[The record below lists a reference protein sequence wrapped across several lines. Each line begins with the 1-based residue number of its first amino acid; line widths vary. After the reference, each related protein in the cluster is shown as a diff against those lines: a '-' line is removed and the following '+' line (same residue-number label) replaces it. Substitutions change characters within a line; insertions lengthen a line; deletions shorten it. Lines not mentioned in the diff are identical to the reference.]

1 MVHFIFY
8 ILHIIHGQNDCGQT
22 EFTENTGT
30 ISWVFTVNIVN
41 IVYILYTTDD
51 MRGAHLLRCLY
62 FYLKSENPLSSPGFP
77 QNYPNGV
84 NCVYRIVAAADVDV
98 ILTFVDLDIEN
109 DAQCRWDSLAIN
121 FQFSGQSNT
130 VCGNLV
136 NPNGFTAN
144 PLTGVGPVSLT
155 MTADDGVNGRGF
167 QINYEI
173 INPDPCIG
181 GGNTFHLQTIF

>member
-1 MVHFIFY
+1 MVKMNVARQNSLKTQEQSVWVSYCCIFIE
-8 ILHIIHGQNDCGQT
+8 DPK
-22 EFTENTGT
+22 TENNKIRTPNFESDLSSDHFKVT
-30 ISWVFTVNIVN
+30 SSLSPVFC
-41 IVYILYTTDD
+41 
-51 MRGAHLLRCLY
+51 HLKIKKKLIQ
-62 FYLKSENPLSSPGFP
+62 SSPGFP

-84 NCVYRIVAAADVDV
+84 NCVYRIVAGAGLDV
-98 ILTFVDLDIEN
+98 ILTFTALDIEA

-121 FQFSGQSNT
+121 FQLSGQSNT

-136 NPNGFTAN
+136 SPNGFTAN

-155 MTADDGVNGRGF
+155 MTADDGVNGGGF

-181 GGNTFHLQTIF
+181 G